1 LKIDTDEPE
10 RENRRVAV
18 RRITALVAPVASAD

>member
-1 LKIDTDEPE
+1 MSTATTPPPAAE

-18 RRITALVAPVASAD
+18 RRITDLLEQQ